1 MFRLSKLRV
10 IDEINGAVAFVTKV
24 PLVISDWVI
33 VFTADEYVKEE
44 ASIANVNGPSL
55 SEASTINL
63 EVQLV

>member
-10 IDEINGAVAFVTKV
+10 IDEINGKVSFVTKV

-33 VFTADEYVKEE
+33 VFSPKYVIEE
-44 ASIANVNGPSL
+44 ASIENVNGPSL
-55 SEASTINL
+55 SEGSTINL